1 MPARAAASRPDGDG
15 NCRPGRASP
24 TAWPPR
30 DDWRREVNSAR
41 RGPSAP
47 RPLPRA
53 APMRAPA
60 LPPAPPVSPPQPPE
74 SPSAAA
80 GANNTGAGRGRPGG
94 GDTRDG
100 RAGSPRPPSPSR
112 SLPPASAVPALL
124 PALPSTSPCPLPFP
138 SGPQTGRA
146 AAAARRWPGV
156 LREAEGASP
165 GHCASRS
172 ATQDETKPRCAPSA
186 RHPTDPPN
194 RRGDGGDTAG
204 RGEAAAGP
212 RPPHPPRLL
221 PLGLLPPPPGHWS
234 PPPPPGRSARSSLP
248 ARRRGRRH
256 RQSPQ
261 RLSNRAGYL
270 YSPPPSGPPQPASC
284 ALESRPLLRAQL
296 RPNPPAQVETLA
308 TRPAPRPR
316 GFPTPPTSR
325 AALRCGRGTSA
336 WGRRAR
342 ACTCSPAGTTRAPLG
357 PLSGLRCHP
366 SSPSNSGI
374 PSQDLEGPLC
384 TRRLRVREVRDCKIK
399 LLSARVFRVPAR
411 LPGSVDGGGAGG
423 QKRAARPARPL
434 THVAPRP
441 ARFAAPG
448 AARSAS
454 QLVHPGPR
462 PVPRNYHRPTA
473 RQRGGWC
480 PRWPAGGR
488 PSAQLRSAAGGPR
501 SGGSRGAATA
511 RPSLCRS

>member
-1 MPARAAASRPDGDG
+1 MPARAGASRPDGDG
-15 NCRPGRASP
+15 NCRPGRAAP
-24 TAWPPR
+24 AARPPR

-53 APMRAPA
+53 APVRAPA

-80 GANNTGAGRGRPGG
+80 RANNTGAGRGRPGG

-124 PALPSTSPCPLPFP
+124 PALPPRRRVPCPSPQGRRPAEPPQLPAV
-138 SGPQTGRA
+138 GPASCGKPRGLPGPPREPLRTTGRDKTA
-146 AAAARRWPGV
+146 
-156 LREAEGASP
+156 LRP
-165 GHCASRS
+165 
-172 ATQDETKPRCAPSA
+172 PRAPPY
-186 RHPTDPPN
+186 RFPPN

-261 RLSNRAGYL
+261 RLSNGAGYL

-316 GFPTPPTSR
+316 GFPTPP
-325 AALRCGRGTSA
+325 
-336 WGRRAR
+336 RRALHC
-342 ACTCSPAGTTRAPLG
+342 AAAAGPVRGDGGAARAP
-357 PLSGLRCHP
+357 
-366 SSPSNSGI
+366 
-374 PSQDLEGPLC
+374 
-384 TRRLRVREVRDCKIK
+384 
-399 LLSARVFRVPAR
+399 
-411 LPGSVDGGGAGG
+411 
-423 QKRAARPARPL
+423 AARPGRHAHLLGHSQVFAVTPHPPL
-434 THVAPRP
+434 STQDSPPKTSRDC
-441 ARFAAPG
+441 
-448 AARSAS
+448 SA
-454 QLVHPGPR
+454 LED
-462 PVPRNYHRPTA
+462 
-473 RQRGGWC
+473 
-480 PRWPAGGR
+480 
-488 PSAQLRSAAGGPR
+488 
-501 SGGSRGAATA
+501 
-511 RPSLCRS
+511 

>member
-24 TAWPPR
+24 AALPPR

-53 APMRAPA
+53 APVRAPA

-74 SPSAAA
+74 SPSAAAA

-124 PALPSTSPCPLPFP
+124 PALPPRRRVPCPSPQGRRP
-138 SGPQTGRA
+138 AEPPQPPAVGPASCGKPRGPPRATARA
-146 AAAARRWPGV
+146 APHHRTRQNRAAPPAR
-156 LREAEGASP
+156 
-165 GHCASRS
+165 
-172 ATQDETKPRCAPSA
+172 ATLQI
-186 RHPTDPPN
+186 PPN

-296 RPNPPAQVETLA
+296 RPNPPAQVEPLA
-308 TRPAPRPR
+308 TRPAPRPQ
-316 GFPTPPTSR
+316 GFPTPP
-325 AALRCGRGTSA
+325 
-336 WGRRAR
+336 RRALHCAAAAGR
-342 ACTCSPAGTTRAPLG
+342 ARGDGGAARAP
-357 PLSGLRCHP
+357 
-366 SSPSNSGI
+366 
-374 PSQDLEGPLC
+374 
-384 TRRLRVREVRDCKIK
+384 
-399 LLSARVFRVPAR
+399 
-411 LPGSVDGGGAGG
+411 
-423 QKRAARPARPL
+423 AARPGRHAHLLGHSGVFAVTPHPL
-434 THVAPRP
+434 PTPNSPPRTSKDH
-441 ARFAAPG
+441 
-448 AARSAS
+448 SA
-454 QLVHPGPR
+454 LED
-462 PVPRNYHRPTA
+462 
-473 RQRGGWC
+473 
-480 PRWPAGGR
+480 
-488 PSAQLRSAAGGPR
+488 
-501 SGGSRGAATA
+501 
-511 RPSLCRS
+511 

>member
-1 MPARAAASRPDGDG
+1 LPFPQGRRPAETPQPPAVGPASCGKPRGPPLATARAAPHHRTRQNRAAPPARA
-15 NCRPGRASP
+15 
-24 TAWPPR
+24 T
-30 DDWRREVNSAR
+30 
-41 RGPSAP
+41 
-47 RPLPRA
+47 L
-53 APMRAPA
+53 
-60 LPPAPPVSPPQPPE
+60 QI
-74 SPSAAA
+74 
-80 GANNTGAGRGRPGG
+80 
-94 GDTRDG
+94 
-100 RAGSPRPPSPSR
+100 
-112 SLPPASAVPALL
+112 
-124 PALPSTSPCPLPFP
+124 
-138 SGPQTGRA
+138 
-146 AAAARRWPGV
+146 
-156 LREAEGASP
+156 
-165 GHCASRS
+165 
-172 ATQDETKPRCAPSA
+172 
-186 RHPTDPPN
+186 PPN

-284 ALESRPLLRAQL
+284 ALESRPLLSAQL

-316 GFPTPPTSR
+316 GFPTPP
-325 AALRCGRGTSA
+325 
-336 WGRRAR
+336 RRALHC
-342 ACTCSPAGTTRAPLG
+342 AADAGPARGDGGAARAPAARPGRHAHLLG
-357 PLSGLRCHP
+357 HSQVFAVTPHHP
-366 SSPSNSGI
+366 PSNSGL
-374 PSQDLEGPLC
+374 PSQDLQGPLC
-384 TRRLRVREVRDCKIK
+384 TRRLSIREVSDCKIK

-411 LPGSVDGGGAGG
+411 LPGSADGGGAGG
-423 QKRAARPARPL
+423 QERAARPTRPL

-441 ARFAAPG
+441 ARFAARG

-473 RQRGGWC
+473 RLRGGWC

-511 RPSLCRS
+511 RPSLCRF

>member
-24 TAWPPR
+24 AAWPPR

-53 APMRAPA
+53 APVRAPA

-74 SPSAAA
+74 SPSAAVA

-124 PALPSTSPCPLPFP
+124 PALPPRRRVPCPSPQGRRP
-138 SGPQTGRA
+138 AEPPQPPAVGPASCGKPRGPPRATARA
-146 AAAARRWPGV
+146 APHHRTRQNRAAPPAR
-156 LREAEGASP
+156 
-165 GHCASRS
+165 
-172 ATQDETKPRCAPSA
+172 ATLQI
-186 RHPTDPPN
+186 PPN

-248 ARRRGRRH
+248 ARRQGRRH

-270 YSPPPSGPPQPASC
+270 YSPPPSGPPA
-284 ALESRPLLRAQL
+284 AGLLRS
-296 RPNPPAQVETLA
+296 RIPPS
-308 TRPAPRPR
+308 PPRPTSPEPACSGGDAR
-316 GFPTPPTSR
+316 HSSRSASPGLPHSPASR

-336 WGRRAR
+336 WGRRGR

-357 PLSGLRCHP
+357 PLWGLCCHP
-366 SSPSNSGI
+366 SSPSNS
-374 PSQDLEGPLC
+374 
-384 TRRLRVREVRDCKIK
+384 
-399 LLSARVFRVPAR
+399 
-411 LPGSVDGGGAGG
+411 
-423 QKRAARPARPL
+423 
-434 THVAPRP
+434 
-441 ARFAAPG
+441 
-448 AARSAS
+448 
-454 QLVHPGPR
+454 
-462 PVPRNYHRPTA
+462 
-473 RQRGGWC
+473 
-480 PRWPAGGR
+480 
-488 PSAQLRSAAGGPR
+488 
-501 SGGSRGAATA
+501 
-511 RPSLCRS
+511 